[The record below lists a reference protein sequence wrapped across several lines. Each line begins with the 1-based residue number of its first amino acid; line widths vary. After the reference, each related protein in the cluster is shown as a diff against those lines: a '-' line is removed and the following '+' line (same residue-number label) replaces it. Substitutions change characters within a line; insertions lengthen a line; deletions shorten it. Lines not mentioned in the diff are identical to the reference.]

1 MKRNGVN
8 LNAAANTI
16 IYTKNIGI
24 KEAVLRK
31 LFSKILKNLRLDEK
45 I

>member
-1 MKRNGVN
+1 MERNEVN
-8 LNAAANTI
+8 LNVAANTI
-16 IYTKNIGI
+16 LCAKNIGI
-24 KEAVLRK
+24 REAVLRK